1 MSKFIFGGTMTG
13 ERILI
18 VDDDHTTASVMQL
31 YLENFGFVVPS
42 IASTGTEAIEKTKKL
57 KPDLVLMDIR
67 LGKGLDGI
75 DSAEVIMQKL
85 HIPVIY
91 VSAYTDEETLERAQ
105 MTNPYGFIN
114 KPLRDIDL
122 KTTVRFALDKN
133 KKNPAIKEPPL
144 LEDVLHQVYNLTPAE
159 SRVISKLLDNPDI
172 ESTANA
178 LHISVSTVR
187 THLKHIFRKT
197 QTNRQSTLFHKIVT
211 GPVAMIMRAEHLNE
225 KEHND

>member
-1 MSKFIFGGTMTG
+1 MAG
-13 ERILI
+13 ESILV
-18 VDDDHTTASVMQL
+18 VDDDQTTASVMQL
-31 YLENFGFVVPS
+31 YLENFGFVVPDT
-42 IASTGTEAIEKTKKL
+42 ACTGAEAIEKAKKL

-91 VSAYTDEETLERAQ
+91 VTAYSDEETLERAQ

-114 KPLRDIDL
+114 KPLRDTDL

-133 KKNPAIKEPPL
+133 KKSPPKKKSPQ
-144 LEDVLHQVYNLTPAE
+144 LEDVLHQVYDLTPAE
-159 SRVISKLLDNPDI
+159 SRVISKLLDNPDV
-172 ESTANA
+172 ESTAEA

-187 THLKHIFRKT
+187 THLKHIYRKT
-197 QTNRQSTLFHKIVT
+197 DTNRQSALFHKIIT
-211 GPVAMIMRAEHLNE
+211 GPVAMIMRSEEPEN
-225 KEHND
+225 K

>member
-1 MSKFIFGGTMTG
+1 MSG

-18 VDDDHTTASVMQL
+18 VDDDQTTASVMQL
-31 YLENFGFVVPS
+31 YLENFGFIVADVACS
-42 IASTGTEAIEKTKKL
+42 GAEAIEKTKKL

-75 DSAEVIMQKL
+75 ETAEVIMQKL
-85 HIPVIY
+85 QIPVIY
-91 VSAYTDEETLERAQ
+91 VTAYSDEETLERAQ

-133 KKNPAIKEPPL
+133 KNNAVKKDPP
-144 LEDVLHQVYNLTPAE
+144 VLDEILNHVYDLTPAE
-159 SRVISKLLDNPDI
+159 SRVVSKLLDNPDI
-172 ESTANA
+172 ESTAES

-187 THLKHIFRKT
+187 THLKHIYRKT
-197 QTNRQSTLFHKIVT
+197 KTNRQSALFHKIIT
-211 GPVAMIMRAEHLNE
+211 GPVAMIMRTEHFE
-225 KEHND
+225 K

>member
-1 MSKFIFGGTMTG
+1 MSKFIFGGTMAG

-18 VDDDHTTASVMQL
+18 VDDDQTTASVMQL
-31 YLENFGFVVPS
+31 YLENFGFVVPDVACS
-42 IASTGTEAIEKTKKL
+42 GAEAIEKAKKL

-75 DSAEVIMQKL
+75 ETAEVIMQKL

-91 VSAYTDEETLERAQ
+91 VTAYSDEDTLERAQ

-133 KKNPAIKEPPL
+133 KNNPAIKEPPVL
-144 LEDVLHQVYNLTPAE
+144 DEILHQVYDLTPAE
-159 SRVISKLLDNPDI
+159 SRVVSQLLDNPDI
-172 ESTANA
+172 ESTAES

-187 THLKHIFRKT
+187 THLKHIYRKT
-197 QTNRQSTLFHKIVT
+197 KTNRQSALFHKIIT
-211 GPVAMIMRAEHLNE
+211 GPVAMIMRAEHFE
-225 KEHND
+225 K

>member
-1 MSKFIFGGTMTG
+1 MSG

-18 VDDDHTTASVMQL
+18 VDDDQTTASVMQL
-31 YLENFGFVVPS
+31 YLENFGFVVPDVACS
-42 IASTGTEAIEKTKKL
+42 GTEAIEKTKKL

-75 DSAEVIMQKL
+75 DTAEVIMQKL
-85 HIPVIY
+85 NIPVIY
-91 VSAYTDEETLERAQ
+91 VTAYSDEETLERAQ
-105 MTNPYGFIN
+105 MSNPYGFIN

-133 KKNPAIKEPPL
+133 KKNPVIKDAPL
-144 LEDVLHQVYNLTPAE
+144 LEDVLHQVYDLTPAE

-172 ESTANA
+172 DSAAEA

-187 THLKHIFRKT
+187 THLKHIYRKT
-197 QTNRQSTLFHKIVT
+197 KTNRQSALFHKIVT
-211 GPVAMIMRAEHLNE
+211 GPVAMIMRTDQL
-225 KEHND
+225 KQ

>member
-1 MSKFIFGGTMTG
+1 MSG
-13 ERILI
+13 ESIII
-18 VDDDHTTASVMQL
+18 VDDDKTTASVMQL
-31 YLENFGFVVPS
+31 YLENYGFVIPDLAHS
-42 IASTGTEAIEKTKKL
+42 GAEAIEKTKKL

-75 DSAEVIMQKL
+75 EAAEVIMEKL

-91 VSAYTDEETLERAQ
+91 VTAYSDEDTLERAQ

-133 KKNPAIKEPPL
+133 KKNPPKEEPPV
-144 LEDVLHQVYNLTPAE
+144 LEDILHQVYNLTPAE
-159 SRVISKLLDNPDI
+159 SRVVSQLLDDPDI
-172 ESTANA
+172 EATAKT

-187 THLKHIFRKT
+187 THLKHIYRKT
-197 QTNRQSTLFHKIVT
+197 KTNRQSALFHKIIT
-211 GPVAMIMRAEHLNE
+211 GPVAMIMRS
-225 KEHND
+225 

>member
-1 MSKFIFGGTMTG
+1 MSG
-13 ERILI
+13 ETLLV
-18 VDDDHTTASVMQL
+18 VDDDHTTANVMQL
-31 YLENFGFVVPS
+31 YLENYGFVVPDLAFS
-42 IASTGTEAIEKTKKL
+42 GAEAIEKTKKL

-75 DSAEVIMQKL
+75 EAAEVIMEKL

-91 VSAYTDEETLERAQ
+91 VTAYSDEDTLERAQ

-133 KKNPAIKEPPL
+133 KKSPPKKEQPS
-144 LEDVLHQVYNLTPAE
+144 LEEILYQVYSLTPAE
-159 SRVISKLLDNPDI
+159 SRVVSQLLDDPDI
-172 ESTANA
+172 ETTAKA

-187 THLKHIFRKT
+187 THLKHIYRKT
-197 QTNRQSTLFHKIVT
+197 KTNRQSALFHKIIT
-211 GPVAMIMRAEHLNE
+211 GPVAMIMRS
-225 KEHND
+225 